1 MLTPQDTVVDAGSTF
16 LWDCTATGTPTP
28 VFTWAKDG
36 VRLQSDT
43 PEHISIL
50 SNNSLVIAGVKP
62 EDAGQ
67 YQCHAR
73 NGVGAHVV
81 QATLTVRGET
91 LVLVPSLLRF
101 YIKKKISIHL
111 SQLGQNELRQRLCF
125 LSL

>member
-1 MLTPQDTVVDAGSTF
+1 MDSGSTL

-36 VRLQSDT
+36 VTLLSDT

-50 SNNSLVIAGVKP
+50 SNNSLVITGVKP

-91 LVLVPSLLRF
+91 LVLGPSLLRF
-101 YIKKKISIHL
+101 YEEPSIHL
-111 SQLGQNELRQRLCF
+111 SELGQELRRRTT
-125 LSL
+125 

>member
-1 MLTPQDTVVDAGSTF
+1 MLTPQDTVADAGSTF

-36 VRLQSDT
+36 VKFQSGN
-43 PEHISIL
+43 PEHVSIL
-50 SNNSLVIAGVKP
+50 SNNSLVITGVTP

-91 LVLVPSLLRF
+91 LRCFLVLLPSLFRF
-101 YIKKKISIHL
+101 CEKKNQYQS
-111 SQLGQNELRQRLCF
+111 
-125 LSL
+125 SLYS

>member
-1 MLTPQDTVVDAGSTF
+1 MDSGSTL

-36 VRLQSDT
+36 AKFQSGT
-43 PEHISIL
+43 PVHISIL
-50 SNNSLVIAGVKP
+50 SNNSLVITGVKP

-91 LVLVPSLLRF
+91 LVLGGSMKNSV
-101 YIKKKISIHL
+101 SIY
-111 SQLGQNELRQRLCF
+111 
-125 LSL
+125 